1 MGQKNH
7 GEKPS
12 KGKDSAVVK
21 QPSGKNESKTSGI
34 EQLLYDN
41 PIANH
46 PVNSIGLALVLFLI
60 LIFLRSIRK
69 KQDAFVE
76 YIKQSSPLNIVYL
89 PEYEKFA
96 KKRKGLRGN
105 FSPLGRDHE
114 YLFGRFGITRKEPL
128 HFFGYKTDKH
138 LLTIAPNRTGKGR
151 GLILPNLLSLPE
163 HSVFVIDPKGENALV
178 SAKYRQDQGH
188 EVVIFNPHGIF
199 ADQFKALGFA
209 QFQSF
214 NPLANLDPASPNFSA
229 DITTLAEA
237 VIYQTGGDSH
247 WTESAQG
254 LVEFLIMYLVTEPTE
269 TPSFRRLR
277 SILAKGYEGIKEIRV
292 RCAASEFPQVQDT
305 IERYAIET
313 NEVHS
318 VIATAETQTRLFKN
332 EVVCAALD
340 GGAFSFERMKNK
352 KVSVYLIL
360 PTEYLITEARY
371 LRLVLLVAMSQFMR
385 SEKGKHQV
393 LCMLDEFAN
402 LGALKIIENGYGII
416 AGHGVT
422 LWSFVQNLTQLQ
434 NLYPKNWEVFI
445 ANAAVVT
452 VANVNDVTTAEYFSK
467 RAGKKLVERTS
478 HSQGGSLATTNTGT
492 NTSQLWEDA
501 LPVSELYKA
510 HPDRIFLV
518 MEGKDEP
525 VRASKIFYDLDEPF
539 RSRAGRN
546 PMHKPSDLSSS
557 GSYEQKRTARDY
569 ALWEKAQN
577 AVFAEDGFRA
587 LRGDQKGKASGSS
600 GKGFRF
606 IRPFFWT
613 VEMGKFIG
621 SLAAIMI
628 GVTGVIYFGATTVD
642 EYVDKNG
649 DSDFVKI
656 TKLNEMAG
664 QDKLKVWTDK
674 TIAVPLGLYE
684 ARLKYGIIQ
693 GDTIEREK
701 RVGQGFEEARKKRE
715 EAKRAREAKEHEYIE
730 KMRKLCLSGNKMAVS
745 DYHYLINCY
754 NVSQGH
760 DCHDQHLWYT
770 VVEGMLPTEKTPKD
784 SCHVKYFDG
793 SHVEGDIELIN
804 LSIVEKQIVK
814 PIEKDSIPVINGYE
828 YLKFDGEN

>member
-46 PVNSIGLALVLFLI
+46 PVNSIGLALVLFVS

-76 YIKQSSPLNIVYL
+76 YIKQSSPLKIVYL

-96 KKRKGLRGN
+96 KKRKGLREN

-114 YLFGRFGITRKEPL
+114 YLFGRFGITRHEPL

-501 LPVSELYKA
+501 LPVSELYQA

-518 MEGKDEP
+518 MEGKNEP

-546 PMHKPSDLSSS
+546 PMHKPSGLSSS
-557 GSYEQKRTARDY
+557 GSYEQKRVARDY
-569 ALWEKAQN
+569 ALWERAQN

-587 LRGDQKGKASGSS
+587 LRGDQKGKVSGSA
-600 GKGFRF
+600 GKGFRLF
-606 IRPFFWT
+606 RPFFWT
-613 VEMGKFIG
+613 VEMGKFVG

-628 GVTGVIYFGATTVD
+628 SVTGILYFGATALD
-642 EYVDKNG
+642 NFIDKNG
-649 DSDFVKI
+649 NSDLVKA
-656 TKLNEMAG
+656 TKLNEVAG
-664 QDKLKVWTDK
+664 HDQLSAWVDKN
-674 TIAVPLGLYE
+674 IAVPLGNNEEKLSMGMAPGRTAE
-684 ARLKYGIIQ
+684 RWRRVDQALDKER
-693 GDTIEREK
+693 IEQEK
-701 RVGQGFEEARKKRE
+701 KKAQE
-715 EAKRAREAKEHEYIE
+715 KAEIHEYTE
-730 KMRKLCLSGNKMAVS
+730 KMRKFCASGKPMMLM
-745 DYHYLINCY
+745 YFGTLINCY
-754 NVSQGH
+754 NVSQNH
-760 DCHDQHLWYT
+760 ECHDQRFDDL
-770 VVEGMLPTEKTPKD
+770 VVKGIPPTEKTPKD
-784 SCHVKYFDG
+784 SCHVTYRDG
-793 SHVEGDIELIN
+793 SIVEGDIIL
-804 LSIVEKQIVK
+804 L
-814 PIEKDSIPVINGYE
+814 
-828 YLKFDGEN
+828 YLAPEGTTKEQYPHFLR